1 MVKSIPLYL
10 TEQPDELIWP
20 HSANG
25 AYTVKMGYWFLKMEF
40 SKPTTGSVRTFDAQA
55 TVERDMESQCAKQS
69 EELCLASCKK
79 LTPQEVE
86 LSQKKG
92 SN

>member
-40 SKPTTGSVRTFDAQA
+40 SKPTTGSVRTFDA
-55 TVERDMESQCAKQS
+55 
-69 EELCLASCKK
+69 
-79 LTPQEVE
+79 
-86 LSQKKG
+86 
-92 SN
+92 